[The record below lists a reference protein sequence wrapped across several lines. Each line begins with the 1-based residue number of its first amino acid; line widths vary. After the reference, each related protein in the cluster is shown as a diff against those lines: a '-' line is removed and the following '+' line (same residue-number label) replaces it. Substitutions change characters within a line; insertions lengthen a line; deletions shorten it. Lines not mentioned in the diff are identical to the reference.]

1 MWIGE
6 LWAQMTITDAP
17 ALPTAYYGHRARG
30 STLGDVHIAV
40 VLQPLGSSL
49 VYSCLCQPTTW
60 VELSSSERS
69 DVKVELSQVKV
80 VRKTP
85 NLQ

>member
-1 MWIGE
+1 MRIGK
-6 LWAQMTITDAP
+6 LWAHMTLTDAP

-40 VLQPLGSSL
+40 VLQPLWVNL

-60 VELSSSERS
+60 VELSSSERG
-69 DVKVELSQVKV
+69 DVKVDLS
-80 VRKTP
+80 
-85 NLQ
+85 